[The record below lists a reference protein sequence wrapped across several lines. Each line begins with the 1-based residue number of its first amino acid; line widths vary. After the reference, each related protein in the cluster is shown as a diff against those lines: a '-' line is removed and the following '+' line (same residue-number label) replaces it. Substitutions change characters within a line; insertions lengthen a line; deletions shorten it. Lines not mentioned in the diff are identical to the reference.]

1 MIQLRRFPIRVVI
14 ERHYSAD
21 ERAAFQIV
29 MDAVHPSN
37 LGYLPPS
44 PATLLFKARILGLL

>member
-29 MDAVHPSN
+29 MDAVHPGN